1 MAKINSNAV
10 NQDSNTTAWIFQVWA
25 SFIISISATT
35 IGIIYAPIANTWV
48 RGYLG
53 MGLLFSV
60 GSALSVAK
68 TTRDL
73 HEAKKVIS
81 RIDEAKLERLLA
93 EYDPFKK

>member
-1 MAKINSNAV
+1 MAKINSNVV

-25 SFIISISATT
+25 SFIFSISATT
-35 IGIIYAPIANTWV
+35 IGIAYAPISDPWV

-53 MGLLFSV
+53 MGLAFSV
-60 GSALSVAK
+60 GSSISVAK